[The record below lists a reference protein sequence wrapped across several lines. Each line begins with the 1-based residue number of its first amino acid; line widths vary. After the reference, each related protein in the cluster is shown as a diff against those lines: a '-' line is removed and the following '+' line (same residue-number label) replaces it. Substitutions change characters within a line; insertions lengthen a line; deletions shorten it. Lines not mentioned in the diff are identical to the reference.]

1 MSDRSYPA
9 QRRCPQ
15 ALRSALCIIAG
26 LVAALSIPA
35 LGQNCSNDHLDIEP
49 LNDLGSGLYLGQYQG
64 GLYRGGANAP
74 PIGHETE
81 GLLRAAAIEPLDA
94 LGRPDP
100 EGRYILMS
108 IGMSNTTQEYCGGQ
122 SSSNCREWSF
132 MGQAADDP
140 RVNHES
146 LVLIDGAAG
155 GQAADAW
162 ESPNSPN
169 YDRIR
174 DQILIPRG
182 LSELQV
188 QVLWIKLANRRPS
201 RSLPDPEADAFVL
214 MRRIGNTLRACKTRY
229 PNLSIVFLSS
239 RIYAGYAEGV
249 SDLNPEPYAYEAA
262 FTMKWLIEAQVT
274 QMESGAIDP
283 NAGDLDYTTVAPWI
297 AWGPYLWADGVRPRS
312 DGLTWLCADFA
323 PDGTHPSASGQEKV
337 GTMLLNFMLTSPF
350 AVDWFRAEP
359 GGNTPPVARITAPA
373 HRSTFQV
380 GQIVQ
385 FSGTGVDLEDG
396 PLPRQAF
403 EWRVDIPTRGIFDRL
418 VVVGRKAGSGVVPFE
433 GRYVLRLI
441 VTDSEGLR
449 DTDEVEFRVVP

>member
-1 MSDRSYPA
+1 MSYKPHHTRLPGSSTLHRA
-9 QRRCPQ
+9 CIIIT
-15 ALRSALCIIAG
+15 CIIA
-26 LVAALSIPA
+26 ALSAPA
-35 LGQNCSNDHLDIEP
+35 YGQNCENDHTDLVP
-49 LNDLGSGLYLGQYQG
+49 LNDLGSGRYLDLFEG
-64 GLYRGGANAP
+64 GLYRNGSNEP
-74 PIGHETE
+74 PIAHEAE

-100 EGRYILMS
+100 VGKYILMS

-122 SSSNCREWSF
+122 NSGNCRSWSF

-162 ESPNSPN
+162 ESPESPN

-174 DQILIPRG
+174 DQILLPRG

-188 QVLWIKLANRRPS
+188 QALWIKLADRRPT
-201 RSLPDPEADAFVL
+201 RSLPDPDADAIVL
-214 MRRIGNTLRACKTRY
+214 MRRMGNALRACKTRY
-229 PNLSIVFLSS
+229 PNLSVVFLSS
-239 RIYAGYAEGV
+239 RIYAGYAEGI

-262 FTMKWLIEAQVT
+262 FTMKWLIDAQVT

-283 NAGDLDYTTVAPWI
+283 NAGDLNYTTVAPWI

-337 GTMLLNFMLTSPF
+337 GSLLLAFMLTSPF
-350 AVDWFRAEP
+350 TIDWFRAEP
-359 GGNTPPVARITAPA
+359 GNTAPVATITSPP

-380 GQIVQ
+380 GQVVQ
-385 FSGTGVDLEDG
+385 FSGMGVDLEDG

-403 EWRVDIPTRGIFDRL
+403 EWRVDLPTRGIFDRL
-418 VVVGRKAGSGVVPFE
+418 VVIGRKAGSGVVPFE

-441 VTDSEGLR
+441 VTDSEGLQG
-449 DTDEVEFRVVP
+449 TDEVEFRVLP